1 MSVKTKMTAIA
12 DAIRN
17 ATGITSEMT
26 IDQMISNVPFIEG
39 AAMNITSGLIDR
51 SVTNYVIPSGV
62 ASIGNSAFQQ
72 CTLLTSIT
80 IPSGVTSIGNYAF
93 DACASLTS
101 ITLPSGVTSIGIAVF
116 RDCTSL
122 MSITLP
128 ASLTSIG
135 NNAFQI
141 CTSLTSITLPAGVT
155 SIGRN
160 VFSSCTNLTDI
171 YCGFSEGAV
180 SGAPWGAPDTTA
192 IHYNSQG
199 E

>member
-39 AAMNITSGLIDR
+39 ATTSGLIDR
-51 SVTNYVIPSGV
+51 SVTNYVIPASV
-62 ASIGNSAFQQ
+62 TSIGDYAFQQ
-72 CTLLTSIT
+72 CI
-80 IPSGVTSIGNYAF
+80 
-93 DACASLTS
+93 SLTS
-101 ITLPSGVTSIGIAVF
+101 VTLPSGVTSIGV
-116 RDCTSL
+116 C
-122 MSITLP
+122 
-128 ASLTSIG
+128 
-135 NNAFQI
+135 AFYE
-141 CTSLTSITLPAGVT
+141 CTSLTAVTLPSGVT
-155 SIGRN
+155 SIGKYAFRH
-160 VFSSCTNLTDI
+160 CTNLTDI